1 MRELDLEAQIQA
13 LPPVVVGG
21 AIVVPQGLLD
31 RLTGRPTPEVERF
44 ARETRRV
51 ELLAMQAVMD
61 AERAAGRAPEDVG
74 DRNYGWDIES
84 RQSDGHLRLIEV
96 KGRAAGASTVT
107 VTRNEIAKSLN
118 VPDRWYLAI
127 VAVDGNNVTAPIYLR
142 RPFASTPDPAA
153 TSVNYAIK
161 ELLAQGELVEVTA

>member
-1 MRELDLEAQIQA
+1 MS
-13 LPPVVVGG
+13 
-21 AIVVPQGLLD
+21 
-31 RLTGRPTPEVERF
+31 
-44 ARETRRV
+44 
-51 ELLAMQAVMD
+51 
-61 AERAAGRAPEDVG
+61 

-96 KGRAAGASTVT
+96 KGRAEGATTVT

-127 VAVDGNNVTAPIYLR
+127 VAVDGDTAAEPIYLR
-142 RPFASTPDPAA
+142 RPFLTAPDPAA

-161 ELLAQGELVEVTA
+161 ELLAQGELVEATV